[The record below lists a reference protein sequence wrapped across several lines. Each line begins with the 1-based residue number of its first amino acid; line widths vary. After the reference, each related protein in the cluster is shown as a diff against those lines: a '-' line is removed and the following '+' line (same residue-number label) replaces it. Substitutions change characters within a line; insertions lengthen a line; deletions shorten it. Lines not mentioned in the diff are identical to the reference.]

1 MKNIKQTPIA
11 LVVLSAVLA
20 GCGGSK
26 DNPPQLELAANA
38 SVKERR
44 NLTISAT
51 ATDDK
56 SISRYEWSQI
66 SGPTLTLAQ
75 TNSATVAVTAPS
87 IDADATAQL
96 KLTVTDSAG
105 QTADKTISI
114 AITNNKLPTVTAENA
129 TGIEKSTVALKAV
142 ASDNDG
148 SVSSYQWTQTAGPA
162 VVLSAANTATP
173 SFAAPSVTAN
183 TQLTFNV
190 KVTDD
195 DNDVVNATAT
205 VNVTQQLV
213 SYSVSGQAPASSF
226 ANANVIASIAGNS
239 FNGKAD
245 AQGVFTVKLQQDDDA
260 AAPSFG
266 HVKVVSSAIT
276 GLENYAFVSDFVA
289 EGKVAGFAA
298 NAASKLIVSE
308 LTTARFALTQQAND
322 GKTPTD
328 LAALALLEKRI
339 DPDELLEA
347 TAVSRIVANKNRE
360 LPQGVTLL
368 QLLTNNNTYR
378 NFIAA
383 AEQAEPGLIK
393 KQIDAVLADTGLM
406 PTITTKDIPSVY
418 YQTWASADG
427 IFPYRGNQFY
437 FNTDGTGY
445 RMTDSMPQ
453 DVFNWQIADGA
464 IDMAF
469 TNSFEVQ
476 SFPVVNEELAT
487 RLGTTVSTLSRLGI
501 SQIRTRSKDVK
512 ISFKLVQSGR
522 DYSVFR
528 QVLET
533 SNTIDPINAGGQV
546 FTALPLIRKT
556 VSNVLLKNG
565 DTMPALKFTNDE
577 VVGKSFNIAH
587 YHPMSD
593 TNRVSPIFT
602 VPVIPVNAVRMDL
615 MNFKADGTGSALIGN
630 SVFNWVIDNK
640 GNLVILHADGDR
652 TEVKKIEKSSMMT
665 QVVTRN
671 FMANKAD
678 PIENVYWFIQYDPAS
693 LGGLKI
699 ANASDSYWQSMV
711 NSWQKNCWVA
721 NKYYTRCGSTTFSQ
735 FFGFQFFEN
744 FIFIN
749 HSTGEDGI
757 TRIAQD
763 PKVWRKGPNNTI
775 EFVRTNGGVYDR
787 SLRVYLPLK
796 LESVGG
802 KRRLWVIESQVS
814 GTPTQGYTDQIAPRI
829 NFFDELPLNTPDAP
843 SANDEQP
850 RLVIAPSA
858 VMSNAD

>member
-1 MKNIKQTPIA
+1 MKNVKKTPIA
-11 LVVLSAVLA
+11 LVVLGAVLA

-26 DNPPQLELAANA
+26 DNPPQIELAASA
-38 SVKERR
+38 TVKERR
-44 NLTISAT
+44 ILTISAT

-66 SGPTLTLAQ
+66 SGPALTLAQ
-75 TNSATVAVTAPS
+75 TNSASVAVTAPS
-87 IDADATAQL
+87 IDADSTAQL

-114 AITNNKLPTVTAENA
+114 AISNNKLPTVTAENG

-173 SFAAPSVTAN
+173 SFTAPSVTAN

-213 SYSVSGQAPASSF
+213 GYSVSGQVPASSF
-226 ANANVIASIAGNS
+226 ANANVIASIAGNT

-245 AQGVFTVKLQQDDDA
+245 AQGLFTIKLQQDDDA

-266 HVKVVSSAIT
+266 FIKVVSSAIT

-289 EGKVAGFAA
+289 EGKVAGLAA

-339 DPDELLEA
+339 EPDELLEA

-368 QLLTNNNTYR
+368 QLLTNNKTYR

-393 KQIDAVLADTGLM
+393 KQIDELLADTGLM
-406 PTITTKDIPSVY
+406 PTITAKDIPSVY
-418 YQTWASADG
+418 YQTWAAADG
-427 IFPYRGNQFY
+427 YFPYRGSQFY
-437 FNTDGTGY
+437 FKTDGTGY
-445 RMTDSMPQ
+445 RMTESLPQ
-453 DVFNWQIADGA
+453 DVFNWQIADGV
-464 IDMAF
+464 IDIAF
-469 TNSFEVQ
+469 KNSVEIQ

-487 RLGTTVSTLSRLGI
+487 RLGTTVSTLSSLGI
-501 SQIRTRSKDVK
+501 IQVRTRTKDVK
-512 ISFKLVQSGR
+512 VSLRLVQSGR

-528 QVLET
+528 QILET
-533 SNTIDPINAGGQV
+533 SNTIDPINVSGYV
-546 FTALPLIRKT
+546 FTAEPLVSKT

-565 DTMPALKFTNDE
+565 DTLPALKFTNDE
-577 VVGKSFNIAH
+577 VAGKSFNITH
-587 YHPMSD
+587 NYSMSD
-593 TNRVSPIFT
+593 TNKVSPILT
-602 VPVIPVNAVRMDL
+602 VPVNSKDVLNMDL
-615 MNFKADGTGSALIGN
+615 MSFKADGTGSTLISN
-630 SVFNWVIDNK
+630 SVFNWIIDNK

-652 TEVKKIEKSSMMT
+652 TEVKKVEKSSMMT
-665 QVVTRN
+665 QVLVRN
-671 FMANKAD
+671 YIANSANYF
-678 PIENVYWFIQYDPAS
+678 ENVYWFIQYDPAS

-699 ANASDSYWQSMV
+699 ANASDSYWQTMV
-711 NSWQKNCWVA
+711 NSWQKKCWVA
-721 NKYYTRCGSTTFSQ
+721 NQFYTRCGDTTFNY
-735 FFGFQFFEN
+735 FFGFQFFDN
-744 FIFIN
+744 FTFIH

-763 PKVWRKGPNNTI
+763 AKVWRKGPNNTI
-775 EFVRTNGGVYDR
+775 EFVRTTSGGFDR
-787 SLRVYLPLK
+787 TVRVYLPLK
-796 LESVGG
+796 METVGG
-802 KRRLWVIESQVS
+802 KRRFWVIESQVT
-814 GTPTQGYTDQIAPRI
+814 GTPSQGYVPQIAPRI
-829 NFFDELPLNTPDAP
+829 NFYDELPLNTPDAP
-843 SANDEQP
+843 SANEEQP
-850 RLVIAPSA
+850 RLVIAPTA